1 MRLRH
6 KVLVFQYPN
15 AINIDTM
22 EITLNHSL
30 STLGLKKNVFYL
42 IAIMLFL
49 SSCGSRKYTVKS
61 DTKASKAADAMANLK
76 SKQLYRF
83 ITDWTGV
90 RYRFGGL
97 DKSGI
102 DCSGFA
108 FLLEKE
114 IYGVTLPRISRDQA
128 NVIRRKDVDNLKEG
142 DLVFFSFGGNDVDHV
157 GVYLNNGFFVH
168 ASTTR
173 GVIVDDLTLPA
184 YQKVLVKSGSVN

>member
-1 MRLRH
+1 MERTFNLTSFTFRL
-6 KVLVFQYPN
+6 KINLFFLVATIF
-15 AINIDTM
+15 
-22 EITLNHSL
+22 
-30 STLGLKKNVFYL
+30 
-42 IAIMLFL
+42 FL
-49 SSCGSRKYTVKS
+49 SSCGTRKYTVKS
-61 DTKASKAADAMANLK
+61 DTKAAKAADAMANLK
-76 SKQLYRF
+76 SKPLYRF
-83 ITDWTGV
+83 ITEWTGV

-97 DKSGI
+97 DKNGV

-128 NVIRRKDVDNLKEG
+128 NVIKRKDIDNLKEG

-157 GVYLNNGFFVH
+157 GVYLNSGFFVH

>member
-1 MRLRH
+1 MQLT
-6 KVLVFQYPN
+6 
-15 AINIDTM
+15 INLTPY
-22 EITLNHSL
+22 TFH
-30 STLGLKKNVFYL
+30 LKKNIFFL
-42 IAIMLFL
+42 IAIIFFL
-49 SSCGSRKYTVKS
+49 SSCGTRKYTVKN
-61 DTKASKAADAMANLK
+61 DTKASKAADAMANLRNK
-76 SKQLYRF
+76 SLYRF

-90 RYRFGGL
+90 KYRFGGL

-114 IYGVTLPRISRDQA
+114 IYGVTLPRISREQA
-128 NVIRRKDVDNLKEG
+128 NVVKRKNIDNLKEG

-184 YQKVLVKSGSVN
+184 YQRVLVKSGSVN

>member
-1 MRLRH
+1 
-6 KVLVFQYPN
+6 
-15 AINIDTM
+15 M
-22 EITLNHSL
+22 EITLNL
-30 STLGLKKNVFYL
+30 TPYTIRLKNVFYL
-42 IAIMLFL
+42 AALIIFL
-49 SSCGSRKYTVKS
+49 SSCGTRKYTVRN

-128 NVIRRKDVDNLKEG
+128 NAVRKKDIDNLKEG

>member
-1 MRLRH
+1 
-6 KVLVFQYPN
+6 
-15 AINIDTM
+15 M
-22 EITLNHSL
+22 EITINLPPYTL
-30 STLGLKKNVFYL
+30 SLKKNIFYL
-42 IAIMLFL
+42 IALMLFL
-49 SSCGSRKYTVKS
+49 SSCGSRKYTVRS

-128 NVIRRKDVDNLKEG
+128 NAIRRKDVDNLKEG

>member
-1 MRLRH
+1 M
-6 KVLVFQYPN
+6 Q
-15 AINIDTM
+15 
-22 EITLNHSL
+22 ITLSPKPFYFKLNPYI
-30 STLGLKKNVFYL
+30 YL
-42 IAIMLFL
+42 IGTLLFL

-61 DTKASKAADAMANLK
+61 DSKASKAADAMSNLK

-90 RYRFGGL
+90 RYRLGGL
-97 DKSGI
+97 DKNGI

-108 FLLEKE
+108 LLLEKE
-114 IYGVTLPRISRDQA
+114 IYGKTLPRISRDQA
-128 NVIRRKDVDNLKEG
+128 NVIRSKSINSLQEG
-142 DLVFFSFGGNDVDHV
+142 DLIFFSFGGNTVDHV

-184 YQKVLVKSGSVN
+184 YQKAMVKSGSLN

>member
-1 MRLRH
+1 
-6 KVLVFQYPN
+6 
-15 AINIDTM
+15 M
-22 EITLNHSL
+22 ERTLNL
-30 STLGLKKNVFYL
+30 TPFTFRLKINLFFLV
-42 IAIMLFL
+42 AIIFFL
-49 SSCGSRKYTVKS
+49 SSCGTRKYTVKS
-61 DTKASKAADAMANLK
+61 DTKAAKAADAMANLK
-76 SKQLYRF
+76 SKPLYRF

-97 DKSGI
+97 DKNGV

-128 NVIRRKDVDNLKEG
+128 NVIKRKDIDNLKEG